1 MTFGLLDFS
10 YKNKCGTIRP
20 CRSEEACKKEAK
32 EGSLFASIICLIGWS
47 IGWQTHQKPKAS
59 HDGHEALNDL

>member
-10 YKNKCGTIRP
+10 YKNKCGTVRP

-32 EGSLFASIICLIGWS
+32 EGSLFASIICLIV
-47 IGWQTHQKPKAS
+47 
-59 HDGHEALNDL
+59 